1 MPLNFYTTQTTEK
14 AIPITP
20 VIFKQFDAWLKQQDQ
35 TIKNWL
41 TNDVFKAEVST
52 RCLIKN
58 NAGEIERV
66 LLGIDNENDFWSFAS
81 LPRCLP
87 TGTYKIDDNFS
98 ADILNRAALGWGL
111 GHYQFS
117 AYKKPIPITAKLQL
131 SKDYDAALLENFIPA
146 IFLVRDL
153 INTPTDDMGPAELAG
168 AVETVAKKFGAQCN
182 QIIGDDLLKE
192 NYPTIHAVG
201 RASIHAPRL
210 IDMRWGN
217 PQHRKVT
224 LVGKG
229 VCFDSGGLDI
239 KPADGMLLMKKDM
252 AGAAHALGLA
262 QIIMTAQLP
271 IYLRLLIPA
280 VENAISSNAYHPGD
294 VIKTRKG
301 ITVEITNTDA
311 EGRLVLCDALAE
323 ANNDKPDVL
332 IDFATLTGAASI
344 ALGPQIPSLFSPNE
358 KLAQALLQSSQQNVD
373 PMWRMPLHKPYRCY
387 LDSLIADI
395 ANSSPNRF
403 AGSVTAALFLQE
415 FVDPSIA
422 WAHFDFMAW
431 NPDTKHGGRHQGA
444 EAMTLRAVY
453 AYLASYTN

>member
-1 MPLNFYTTQTTEK
+1 MPLNFYTTQTAEK
-14 AIPITP
+14 IIPITP
-20 VIFKQFDAWLKQQDQ
+20 IVYKQFDSWLAQQDG

-41 TNDVFKAEVST
+41 ANDIFKAEVST

-58 NAGEIERV
+58 SAGDVERV
-66 LLGIDNENDFWSFAS
+66 LLGIDNENDFWSFAA

-87 TGTYKIDDNFS
+87 AGTYSIDANFS
-98 ADILNRAALGWGL
+98 NDILNRAAFGWGL
-111 GHYQFS
+111 GNYQFTT
-117 AYKKPIPITAKLQL
+117 YKKSQTLAAKLYL
-131 SKDYDAALLENFIPA
+131 DKKYDTALLENIIPA
-146 IFLVRDL
+146 IFLVRNL
-153 INTPTDDMGPAELAG
+153 VNTPTDDMGPIELAE
-168 AVETVAKKFGAQCN
+168 AVETVAKKFGAQFK
-182 QIIGDDLLKE
+182 QIVGDDLLKE

-217 PQHRKVT
+217 PTHRKVT

-262 QIIMTAQLP
+262 QMIMTAQLP
-271 IYLRLLIPA
+271 IYLRVLIPA
-280 VENAISSNAYHPGD
+280 VENAISGDAYHPGD

-358 KLAQALLQSSQQNVD
+358 KLAQDLIQASQQNVD
-373 PMWRMPLHKPYRCY
+373 PMWRMPLHRPYRYY
-387 LDSLIADI
+387 LESLIADI
-395 ANSSPNRF
+395 ANSSPNRY
-403 AGSVTAALFLQE
+403 AGSITAALFLQE
-415 FVDPSIA
+415 FVDPNIA

-444 EAMTLRAVY
+444 EAMTLRAVF
-453 AYLASYTN
+453 AYLSASQ